1 MDLKQVAQNG
11 IDMFNDRSF
20 RQKAGQVVDAG
31 VVITD
36 QPTGQELRGLDG
48 YVQYNEGYVAAMPDV
63 KATVVEH
70 KVSGNKVT
78 SRVRGQGTFTGTLQ
92 TPQGAVPGN
101 GKKLDVEYDLDQE
114 FNDAG
119 KMVRFTVKYDLAE
132 FMRQLGLG

>member
-1 MDLKQVAQNG
+1 MDLKQVAQTG

-31 VVITD
+31 VVVTD
-36 QPTGQELRGLDG
+36 LPTGQELRGLDG

-63 KATVVEH
+63 KATTVEH
-70 KVSGNKVT
+70 KVSGNKVN
-78 SRVRGQGTFTGTLQ
+78 SRVRGTGTFTGTLQ

-101 GKKLDVEYDLDQE
+101 GRKLDLEYELDQE

-119 KMVRFTVKYDLAE
+119 KMVRFTVKYDMPDFL
-132 FMRQLGLG
+132 RQLGIG